1 MSEAGRESHPDRIG
15 DEEHHDWYLG
25 GRVLSG
31 NLIKLAN

>member
-15 DEEHHDWYLG
+15 DEEQYLG